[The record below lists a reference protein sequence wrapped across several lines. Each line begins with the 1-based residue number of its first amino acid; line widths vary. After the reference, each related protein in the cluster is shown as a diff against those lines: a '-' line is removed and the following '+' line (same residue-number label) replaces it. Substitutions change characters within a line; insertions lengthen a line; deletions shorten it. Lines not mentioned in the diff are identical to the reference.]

1 VDRAGAIDG
10 PRPGQCAGPLVGRSF
25 DPAVPVKDALRCLR
39 SAVLLLV
46 GATLVLMGA
55 ADAIDSAILVRA
67 RAWPRVPAVVERC
80 ELSLRYGKSAV
91 TWEARAVFRYGAE
104 RTRQYDTTW
113 RPAGSPVY
121 SRSEASKLSREQFGA
136 FTHTYCGA
144 AATDG
149 LRVSPMFPGV
159 ARRNDAVVGGA
170 WVRETGFALFGLV
183 GGLMLCAVSVSLL
196 PWGEDRKKQAVKHKA
211 RRARSRV
218 SGL

>member
-1 VDRAGAIDG
+1 M
-10 PRPGQCAGPLVGRSF
+10 
-25 DPAVPVKDALRCLR
+25 KDALRCLR

-104 RTRQYDTTW
+104 HTRQYDTTW

-121 SRSEASKLSREQFGA
+121 SRSEASKLSREQFSA
-136 FTHTYCGA
+136 FTHTYCTA

-196 PWGEDRKKQAVKHKA
+196 PWDEDRKKQAVKHKA

-218 SGL
+218 SGLCRNVRARR